1 MGPISMKSHYRAV
14 VIGGG
19 VVGCSVLYHLAK
31 AGWSDVLL
39 IERSELT
46 SGSSWHAA
54 GGFHTLNG
62 DPNVARLQAY
72 TVSLYKEL
80 EEISGQSCSLHLT
93 GGVMMADSPERM
105 DFLRLAH
112 AKGRYLGMDTELITP
127 SEARAMFP
135 LMDETKFVGAMWDP
149 VEGHLDPSGTTHA
162 YAKAARKLGAEIV
175 LRNRVTELTQAT
187 DGTWNVVTEQGT
199 VKAEHVVNCGG
210 LWAREIGRMVGLELP
225 LLAMEHM
232 YLLTEP
238 MPAVEEFNAATGR
251 EMVGV
256 LDFKGEI
263 YTRQERNG
271 VLLGTYEKACKPW
284 SPVETPWDFGHE
296 LLAPDLDR
304 ISPSLEIGFEHFP
317 GIANAGIKQ
326 VINGPFTFAPDGNPL
341 VGPVQGLTNF
351 WCACAVM
358 AGFSQG
364 GGVGLALSNWM
375 VNGEPGFDVW
385 GMDVARFGEW
395 ATLRY
400 TNAKVRENYSRRF
413 SIRFPNEELPA
424 ARPAQTTPLY
434 DTMRAQGA
442 VMGDSWGLE
451 TPLWFAPEGVE
462 AKDVVSFHRSNDFE
476 HVGNEVRATRERV
489 GVTEIANFAKY
500 EIRGSG
506 SADFLNRLM
515 TNRMPK
521 PGRLVL
527 TPMLNEAGKLIG
539 DFTVANMGPG
549 AGEDRFMIW
558 GSSAAQKYH
567 MRWFEQHLPKD
578 GTVRIHRF
586 DQTLVG
592 LSIAGPKSQE
602 VLAGLCDEDVS
613 TSAFRFMDVRE
624 MAVAGAPCIVNRI
637 SYTGDLGYEI
647 WMQPAYERLVYSAI
661 KEAGE
666 KHGIVDFG
674 MRALLSMRL
683 EKNFPTWFRELRPI
697 YGPFEGAME
706 RFVKLEK
713 NEFIGRDAAARENAA
728 GPKLRRV
735 SFIVDALDADVMG
748 DEPIWARI
756 GDRDFGTVEQPHGYG
771 APRFGADGADVG
783 APTSPLWGGRTEGSG
798 GGASAGSAD
807 TSPPTPAL
815 RADPPHEGEG
825 KDSFCIRGIRD
836 GEWAVVGW
844 VTSGGYAHWVQKSVA
859 QGYVPA
865 ELAGD
870 ESAGLF
876 EIEILGQRRPARIN
890 IEPPFDPTGDR
901 MRA

>member
-1 MGPISMKSHYRAV
+1 MKSHVKAV

-31 AGWSDVLL
+31 AGWTDVML

-62 DPNVARLQAY
+62 DPNVAKLQAY
-72 TVSLYKEL
+72 TVQLYKEL
-80 EEISGQSCSLHLT
+80 EELSGQSCSLHLT
-93 GGVMMADSPERM
+93 GGIMMADTPERM

-127 SEARAMFP
+127 SEAKAMFP
-135 LMDETKFVGAMWDP
+135 LMDENNFVGAMWDP

-162 YAKAARKLGAEIV
+162 YAKAAKKLGAEIV
-175 LRNRVTELTQAT
+175 LRNRVIELTQEV
-187 DGTWNVVTEQGT
+187 DGTWNVVTEQGS

-210 LWAREIGRMVGLELP
+210 LWAREVGRMVGLELP

-238 MPAVEEFNAATGR
+238 MKEVEEFNKATGR

-271 VLLGTYEKACKPW
+271 ILLGTYEKACKPW
-284 SPVETPWDFGHE
+284 SPVNTPWDFGHE
-296 LLAPDLDR
+296 LLQPDIDR
-304 ISPSLEIGFEHFP
+304 IAPSLEIGFKHFP

-375 VNGEPGFDVW
+375 VNGDPGFDVW

-395 ATLRY
+395 ASLRY

-434 DTMRAQGA
+434 DTMVANNA

-451 TPLWFAPEGVE
+451 TPLWFAPKGTEP
-462 AKDVVSFHRSNDFE
+462 KDVVSFHRSNDFE
-476 HVGNEVRATRERV
+476 HIGNEVRAVRERV
-489 GVTEIANFAKY
+489 GITEIANFAKY
-500 EIRGSG
+500 EVSGAGSE
-506 SADFLNRLM
+506 DFLNRLM

-521 PGRLVL
+521 KGRIVL
-527 TPMLNEAGKLIG
+527 TPMLNEFGKLIG
-539 DFTVANMGPG
+539 DFTIAKT
-549 AGEDRFMIW
+549 DDDKFMIW

-567 MRWFEQHLPKD
+567 MRWFEKHLPKD
-578 GTVRIHRF
+578 GSVRIHRF

-592 LSIAGPKSQE
+592 LSIAGPKSQQ
-602 VLAGLCDEDVS
+602 VLQKLTDIDVS
-613 TSAFRFMDVRE
+613 SKAFRFMDFRE
-624 MAVAGAPCIVNRI
+624 MAVGGAPCLVNRI
-637 SYTGDLGYEI
+637 TYTGDLGYEI
-647 WMQPAYERLVYSAI
+647 WMQPAYQRLVYAAI

-666 KHGIVDFG
+666 EFGIVDFG
-674 MRALLSMRL
+674 MRALLAMRL

-697 YGPFEGAME
+697 YGPFEGSMD
-706 RFVKLEK
+706 RFIKMEK
-713 NEFIGRDAAARENAA
+713 NDFIGREAAASEQAEMA
-728 GPKLRRV
+728 DGKGSKLRRV
-735 SFIVDALDADVMG
+735 SFVVDAADADVMG
-748 DEPIWARI
+748 DEPIWAKVST
-756 GDRDFGTVEQPHGYG
+756 DYGTVEKPHGYG
-771 APRFGADGADVG
+771 APRFDETGKEV
-783 APTSPLWGGRTEGSG
+783 RGSAAAQ
-798 GGASAGSAD
+798 GASGV
-807 TSPPTPAL
+807 
-815 RADPPHEGEG
+815 
-825 KDSFCIRGIRD
+825 RGIVD
-836 GEWAVVGW
+836 GEWRVVGW
-844 VTSGGYAHWVQKSVA
+844 ITSGGYAHYVQKSMA

-865 ELAGD
+865 ALAEN
-870 ESAGLF
+870 ESAGMF
-876 EIEILGQRRPARIN
+876 EIEILGHRRPARIN
-890 IEPPFDPTGDR
+890 IEPPFDPSGEK
-901 MRA
+901 MRG

>member
-1 MGPISMKSHYRAV
+1 MKSHVKAV

-19 VVGCSVLYHLAK
+19 VVGCSVLYHLAR
-31 AGWSDVLL
+31 AGWKDVML

-62 DPNVARLQAY
+62 DPNVAKLQAY
-72 TVSLYKEL
+72 TVQLYKEL
-80 EEISGQSCSLHLT
+80 EEVSGQSCSLHLT
-93 GGVMMADSPERM
+93 GGIMMADTPERM

-127 SEARAMFP
+127 SEAKAMFP
-135 LMDETKFVGAMWDP
+135 LMDEKNFVGAMWDP

-162 YAKAARKLGAEIV
+162 YAKAAQKLGAEIV
-175 LRNRVTELTQAT
+175 LRNPVKELTQDV
-187 DGTWNVVTEQGT
+187 DGTWNVITEQGT

-210 LWAREIGRMVGLELP
+210 LWARELGRMVGLELP
-225 LLAMEHM
+225 VLAMEHM

-238 MPAVEEFNAATGR
+238 MPEVEEFNKSTGR

-271 VLLGTYEKACKPW
+271 ILLGTYEKACKPW
-284 SPVETPWDFGHE
+284 SPVNTPWDFGHE
-296 LLAPDLDR
+296 LLQPDIDR
-304 ISPSLEIGFEHFP
+304 IAPSLEIGFKHFP

-326 VINGPFTFAPDGNPL
+326 IINGPFTFAPDGNPL
-341 VGPVQGLTNF
+341 VGPVQGLTNY
-351 WCACAVM
+351 WTACAVM

-375 VNGEPGFDVW
+375 VHGDPGFDVW
-385 GMDVARFGEW
+385 GMDVTRYGEW
-395 ATLRY
+395 ASLRY

-434 DTMRAQGA
+434 DTMVAQNA

-451 TPLWFAPEGVE
+451 TPLWFAPKGTEP
-462 AKDVVSFHRSNDFE
+462 KDIVSFHRSNDFE
-476 HVGNEVRATRERV
+476 HIGNEVRATRERV

-500 EIRGSG
+500 EVAGPG
-506 SADFLNRLM
+506 AEDFLNRLM

-521 PGRLVL
+521 IGRLVL
-527 TPMLNEAGKLIG
+527 TPMLNEFGKLIG
-539 DFTVANMGPG
+539 DFTIAK
-549 AGEDRFMIW
+549 AAEDRFMIW

-578 GTVRIHRF
+578 GSVRIHRF

-592 LSIAGPKSQE
+592 LSIAGPRAQDL
-602 VLAGLCDEDVS
+602 LAKLVDADVS
-613 TSAFRFMDVRE
+613 TKAFRFMDFRE
-624 MAVAGAPCIVNRI
+624 MAVGGAPCMVNRI

-647 WMQPAYERLVYSAI
+647 WMAPAYQRLVYKAI
-661 KEAGE
+661 KDAGE
-666 KHGIVDFG
+666 ELGIVDFG

-697 YGPFEGAME
+697 YGPFEGAMD
-706 RFVKLEK
+706 RFIRMEK
-713 NEFIGRDAAARENAA
+713 NDFIGREAAAKEQAE

-735 SFIVDALDADVMG
+735 SMVVEADGADVMG
-748 DEPIWARI
+748 DEPIWAKV
-756 GDRDFGTVEQPHGYG
+756 GATDYGTVERPHGYG
-771 APRFGADGADVG
+771 APRFDATGEEVRGSSAADGA
-783 APTSPLWGGRTEGSG
+783 
-798 GGASAGSAD
+798 SA
-807 TSPPTPAL
+807 
-815 RADPPHEGEG
+815 
-825 KDSFCIRGIRD
+825 IRGIAD
-836 GEWAVVGW
+836 GEWRVVGW
-844 VTSGGYAHWVQKSVA
+844 VTSGGYAHYVQKSLA
-859 QGYVPA
+859 QGYLPA
-865 ELAGD
+865 ALSEN
-870 ESAGLF
+870 ESEGMF
-876 EIEILGQRRPARIN
+876 EIEILGHRRPARIN
-890 IEPPFDPTGDR
+890 VLPLFDPNGEK
-901 MRA
+901 MRG

>member
-1 MGPISMKSHYRAV
+1 MKSHYQAV

-19 VVGCSVLYHLAK
+19 VVGCSVLYHLAR
-31 AGWSDVLL
+31 AGWTDILL

-72 TVSLYKEL
+72 TVQLYKEL
-80 EEISGQSCSLHLT
+80 EELSGQSCSLHLT
-93 GGVMMADSPERM
+93 GGVMLADSPERM

-127 SEARAMFP
+127 SEAKAMFP
-135 LMDETKFVGAMWDP
+135 LMDESHFVGAMWDP

-162 YAKAARKLGAEIV
+162 YARAARKLGAEIE
-175 LRNRVTELTQAT
+175 LRNRVVELTQT
-187 DGTWNVVTEQGT
+187 PDGTWTVVTENGSI
-199 VKAEHVVNCGG
+199 AADHVVNCGG
-210 LWAREIGRMVGLELP
+210 LWAREVGRMAGLELP
-225 LLAMEHM
+225 VLAMEHM

-238 MPAVEEFNAATGR
+238 MPEVEDFNARTGR

-271 VLLGTYEKACKPW
+271 ILLGTYEKACRPW
-284 SPVETPWDFGHE
+284 SPVETPWSFGHE

-304 ISPSLEIGFEHFP
+304 IAPSLEVGFRHFP

-341 VGPVQGLTNF
+341 VGPVQGLTNY
-351 WCACAVM
+351 WVACGVM

-375 VNGEPGFDVW
+375 VNGDPGFDVW
-385 GMDVARFGEW
+385 GMDVTRFGEW

-434 DTMRAQGA
+434 DTMVAQNA

-451 TPLWFAPEGVE
+451 TPLWFAPQGTEP
-462 AKDVVSFHRSNDFE
+462 KDVVSFHRSNDFE
-476 HVGNEVRATRERV
+476 HIGAEVRATRERV

-500 EIRGSG
+500 EVTGAGAES
-506 SADFLNRLM
+506 FLNRLM

-521 PGRLVL
+521 RGRIVL
-527 TPMLNEAGKLIG
+527 TPMLNEFGKLIG
-539 DFTVANMGPG
+539 DFTIAR
-549 AGEDRFMIW
+549 AAEDRFMIW

-567 MRWFEQHLPKD
+567 MRWFEKHLPKD
-578 GTVRIHRF
+578 PSVRIHRF

-592 LSIAGPKSQE
+592 LAIAGPKAQALLQKL
-602 VLAGLCDEDVS
+602 VDEDVS
-613 TSAFRFMDVRE
+613 SDAFRFMDFRE
-624 MAVAGAPCIVNRI
+624 MAVAGAPCMVNRL

-647 WMQPAYERLVYSAI
+647 WMAPAYQRLVYAAI
-661 KEAGE
+661 KDAGAE
-666 KHGIVDFG
+666 FGIVDFG

-697 YGPFEGAME
+697 YGPFEGAMD
-706 RFVKLEK
+706 RFIRLDR
-713 NEFIGRDAAARENAA
+713 NDFIGREAAAKEHAD
-728 GPKLRRV
+728 GPRLRRV
-735 SFIVDALDADVMG
+735 SLVVEALDADVMG
-748 DEPIWARI
+748 DEPIWARVN
-756 GDRDFGTVEQPHGYG
+756 GRDFGTVGRTHDFG
-771 APRFGADGADVG
+771 APRFDADGAETRSSS
-783 APTSPLWGGRTEGSG
+783 ASH
-798 GGASAGSAD
+798 GASSV
-807 TSPPTPAL
+807 
-815 RADPPHEGEG
+815 
-825 KDSFCIRGIRD
+825 RGLHD
-836 GEWAVVGW
+836 GEWSVVGW
-844 VTSGGYAHWVQKSVA
+844 VTSGGYAHFVEKSMA

-865 ELAGD
+865 ELAD
-870 ESAGLF
+870 EEAEGMF
-876 EIEILGQRRPARIN
+876 EIEILGHRRPARIN
-890 IEPPFDPTGDR
+890 REPPFDPSGER
-901 MRA
+901 MRG

>member
-1 MGPISMKSHYRAV
+1 MKSHAKAV

-31 AGWSDVLL
+31 AGWTDIML

-62 DPNVARLQAY
+62 DPNVAKLQAY
-72 TVSLYKEL
+72 TVQLYREIEEL
-80 EEISGQSCSLHLT
+80 SGQSCSLHLT
-93 GGVMMADSPERM
+93 GGVMMADTPERM

-127 SEARAMFP
+127 SEAKAMFP
-135 LMDETKFVGAMWDP
+135 LMDETNFVGAMWDP

-175 LRNRVTELTQAT
+175 LRNRVVELTQEV

-210 LWAREIGRMVGLELP
+210 LWAREIGRMVGVELP

-238 MPAVEEFNAATGR
+238 MPEVEEFNKSTGR
-251 EMVGV
+251 EMIGV
-256 LDFKGEI
+256 MDFKGEI

-271 VLLGTYEKACKPW
+271 ILLGTYEKACKPW
-284 SPVETPWDFGHE
+284 SPVNTPWDFGHE
-296 LLAPDLDR
+296 LLQPDIDR
-304 ISPSLEIGFEHFP
+304 IAPSLEIGFKHFP
-317 GIANAGIKQ
+317 GIEKAGIKQ
-326 VINGPFTFAPDGNPL
+326 IINGPFTFALDGNPL

-375 VNGEPGFDVW
+375 VHGDPGFDVW

-434 DTMRAQGA
+434 DTMLANNA

-451 TPLWFAPEGVE
+451 TPLWFAPKGTEP
-462 AKDVVSFHRSNDFE
+462 KDIVSFHRSNDFGPIGE
-476 HVGNEVRATRERV
+476 EVRTTREKV

-500 EIRGSG
+500 EVCGPGSE
-506 SADFLNRLM
+506 DFLNRLM

-521 PGRLVL
+521 IGRIVL
-527 TPMLNEAGKLIG
+527 TPMLNEFGRLIG
-539 DFTVANMGPG
+539 DFTIAK
-549 AGEDRFMIW
+549 AGEERFMIW
-558 GSSAAQKYH
+558 SSSAAQKYH
-567 MRWFEQHLPKD
+567 LRWFEKHLPRD
-578 GTVRIHRF
+578 GSVRIHRF

-592 LSIAGPKSQE
+592 LSIAGPRSRDLLQKL
-602 VLAGLCDEDVS
+602 VDVDVS
-613 TSAFRFMDVRE
+613 TKAFRFMDFRE
-624 MAVAGAPCIVNRI
+624 IAVGGAPCMVNRI
-637 SYTGDLGYEI
+637 TYTGDLGYEI
-647 WMQPAYERLVYSAI
+647 WMAPAYQRLVYKAI
-661 KEAGE
+661 KDAGAE
-666 KHGIVDFG
+666 FGLVDFG

-697 YGPFEGAME
+697 YGPFEGAMD
-706 RFVKLEK
+706 RFIKLEK
-713 NEFIGRDAAARENAA
+713 NDFIGREAAAKEQTE

-735 SFIVDALDADVMG
+735 SFIVDAADADVMG
-748 DEPIWARI
+748 DEPIWAKV
-756 GDRDFGTVEQPHGYG
+756 GKDFGTVEKPHGYG
-771 APRFGADGADVG
+771 APRFDISGKEV
-783 APTSPLWGGRTEGSG
+783 RGSMAAE
-798 GGASAGSAD
+798 GASAV
-807 TSPPTPAL
+807 
-815 RADPPHEGEG
+815 
-825 KDSFCIRGIRD
+825 RGIVD
-836 GEWAVVGW
+836 GDWRVVGW
-844 VTSGGYAHWVQKSVA
+844 ITSGGYAHYVQKSMA

-865 ELAGD
+865 ALAEN

-876 EIEILGQRRPARIN
+876 EIEILGHRRPARIN
-890 IEPPFDPTGDR
+890 VEPPFDPSGEK

>member
-1 MGPISMKSHYRAV
+1 MKSHAKAV

-31 AGWSDVLL
+31 AGWTDIML

-62 DPNVARLQAY
+62 DPNVAKLQAY
-72 TVSLYKEL
+72 TVQLYREIEEL
-80 EEISGQSCSLHLT
+80 SGQSCSLHLT
-93 GGVMMADSPERM
+93 GGVMMADTPERM

-127 SEARAMFP
+127 SEAKAMFP
-135 LMDETKFVGAMWDP
+135 LMDETNFVGAMWDP

-175 LRNRVTELTQAT
+175 LRNRVVELTQEV

-210 LWAREIGRMVGLELP
+210 LWAREIGRMVGVELP

-238 MPAVEEFNAATGR
+238 MPEVEEFNKSTGR
-251 EMVGV
+251 EMIGV
-256 LDFKGEI
+256 MDFKGEI

-271 VLLGTYEKACKPW
+271 ILLGTYEKACKPW
-284 SPVETPWDFGHE
+284 SPVNTPWDFGHE
-296 LLAPDLDR
+296 LLQPDIDR
-304 ISPSLEIGFEHFP
+304 IAPSLEIGFKHFP
-317 GIANAGIKQ
+317 GIEKAGIKQ
-326 VINGPFTFAPDGNPL
+326 IINGPFTFALDGNPL

-375 VNGEPGFDVW
+375 VHGDPGFDVW

-434 DTMRAQGA
+434 DTMQANNA

-451 TPLWFAPEGVE
+451 TPLWFAPKGTEP
-462 AKDVVSFHRSNDFE
+462 KDIVSFHRSNDFGPIGE
-476 HVGNEVRATRERV
+476 EVRATREKV

-500 EIRGSG
+500 EVSGPGSE
-506 SADFLNRLM
+506 DFLNRLM

-521 PGRLVL
+521 TGRIVL
-527 TPMLNEAGKLIG
+527 TPMLNEFGRLIG
-539 DFTVANMGPG
+539 DFTIAN
-549 AGEDRFMIW
+549 AGEERFMIW
-558 GSSAAQKYH
+558 SSSAAQKYH
-567 MRWFEQHLPKD
+567 MRWFEKHLPKD
-578 GTVRIHRF
+578 GPGASQVLIHRF

-592 LSIAGPKSQE
+592 LSIAGPKSRDLLQKL
-602 VLAGLCDEDVS
+602 VDIDIS
-613 TSAFRFMDVRE
+613 TKAFRFMDFRE
-624 MAVAGAPCIVNRI
+624 MAVGGAPCMVNRI
-637 SYTGDLGYEI
+637 TYTGDLGYEI
-647 WMQPAYERLVYSAI
+647 WMAPAYQRLVYKAI
-661 KEAGE
+661 KDAGE
-666 KHGIVDFG
+666 EFGLVDFG

-697 YGPFEGAME
+697 YGPFEGAMD

-713 NEFIGRDAAARENAA
+713 NDFIGREAAAREQAE

-735 SFIVDALDADVMG
+735 SFIVDAAGADVMG
-748 DEPIWARI
+748 DEPIWAKV
-756 GDRDFGTVEQPHGYG
+756 GGKDYGTVEKPHGYG
-771 APRFGADGADVG
+771 APRFDTDGKEV
-783 APTSPLWGGRTEGSG
+783 RGSRAAES
-798 GGASAGSAD
+798 ASAV
-807 TSPPTPAL
+807 
-815 RADPPHEGEG
+815 
-825 KDSFCIRGIRD
+825 RGIVD
-836 GEWAVVGW
+836 GEWRVVGW
-844 VTSGGYAHWVQKSVA
+844 VTSGGYAHYVQKSMA

-865 ELAGD
+865 ALAGD

-876 EIEILGQRRPARIN
+876 EIEILGSRRPACIN
-890 IEPPFDPTGDR
+890 VEPPFDPSGEK
-901 MRA
+901 MRT

>member
-1 MGPISMKSHYRAV
+1 
-14 VIGGG
+14 
-19 VVGCSVLYHLAK
+19 CSVLYHLAK
-31 AGWSDVLL
+31 AGWTDIML

-62 DPNVARLQAY
+62 DPNVAKLQAY
-72 TVSLYKEL
+72 TVQLYKEI

-93 GGVMMADSPERM
+93 GGVMMADTPERM

-127 SEARAMFP
+127 SEAKAMFP
-135 LMDETKFVGAMWDP
+135 LMDETNFVGAMWDP
-149 VEGHLDPSGTTHA
+149 VEGHLDPSGTTIA
-162 YAKAARKLGAEIV
+162 YSKAAKKLGAEIV
-175 LRNRVTELTQAT
+175 LRNRVVDLTQQP

-199 VKAEHVVNCGG
+199 VHAEHVVNCGG
-210 LWAREIGRMVGLELP
+210 LWAREIGRMVGVELP
-225 LLAMEHM
+225 VLAMEHM

-238 MPAVEEFNAATGR
+238 MPEVEAFNKETGR

-271 VLLGTYEKACKPW
+271 ILLGTYEKACKPW
-284 SPVETPWDFGHE
+284 SPVNTPWDFGHE

-304 ISPSLEIGFEHFP
+304 IAPSLELGFKHFP

-351 WCACAVM
+351 WCACGVM

-375 VNGEPGFDVW
+375 VNGDPGFDVW
-385 GMDVARFGEW
+385 GMDVARWGEW
-395 ATLRY
+395 ASLRY

-434 DTMRAQGA
+434 DTMLANNA

-451 TPLWFAPEGVE
+451 TPLWFAPKGTKP
-462 AKDVVSFHRSNDFE
+462 KDVVSFRRSNDFGPIGE
-476 HVGNEVRATRERV
+476 EVRAVRERV

-500 EIRGSG
+500 EVSGTGSQ
-506 SADFLNRLM
+506 DFLNRLM

-521 PGRLVL
+521 KGRLVL
-527 TPMLNEAGKLIG
+527 TPMLNEFGKLIG
-539 DFTVANMGPG
+539 DFTIANMGAKG
-549 AGEDRFMIW
+549 VGDDRFMIW
-558 GSSAAQKYH
+558 GSSAAAKYH
-567 MRWFEQHLPKD
+567 MRWFEKHLPKD
-578 GTVRIHRF
+578 GSVRIHRF

-602 VLAGLCDEDVS
+602 LLQKLVDVDVS
-613 TSAFRFMDVRE
+613 SKAFRFMDFRE
-624 MAVAGAPCIVNRI
+624 MAVAGAPCMVNRI
-637 SYTGDLGYEI
+637 TYTGDLGYEI
-647 WMQPAYERLVYSAI
+647 WMAPAYERLVYKAI
-661 KEAGE
+661 KDAGE
-666 KHGIVDFG
+666 EFGLVDFG

-697 YGPFEGAME
+697 YGPFEGAMD
-706 RFVKLEK
+706 RFVKMEK
-713 NEFIGRDAAARENAA
+713 NDFIGRDAAAREQEA

-735 SFIVDALDADVMG
+735 SFVVDATDADVMG
-748 DEPIWARI
+748 DEPIWAKVSK
-756 GDRDFGTVEQPHGYG
+756 DYGTVGKTHDFG
-771 APRFGADGADVG
+771 APRFDAKGKEVRGSKAAEGAAAV
-783 APTSPLWGGRTEGSG
+783 
-798 GGASAGSAD
+798 
-807 TSPPTPAL
+807 
-815 RADPPHEGEG
+815 
-825 KDSFCIRGIRD
+825 RGIVD
-836 GEWAVVGW
+836 GDWRVVGW
-844 VTSGGYAHWVQKSVA
+844 VTSGGYAHHVRKSMA

-865 ELAGD
+865 ALAEN
-870 ESAGLF
+870 ESADLF
-876 EIEILGQRRPARIN
+876 EIEILGQRCAARIN
-890 IEPPFDPTGDR
+890 VEPPFDPSGEK
-901 MRA
+901 MRG

>member
-1 MGPISMKSHYRAV
+1 MKSHVKAV

-31 AGWSDVLL
+31 AGWADIML

-62 DPNVARLQAY
+62 DPNVAKLQAY
-72 TVSLYKEL
+72 TVQLYKEL
-80 EEISGQSCSLHLT
+80 EELSGQSCGLHLT
-93 GGVMMADSPERM
+93 GGAMVADSPERM

-127 SEARAMFP
+127 SEVKAMFP
-135 LMDETKFVGAMWDP
+135 LMDEKNFVGAMWDP

-175 LRNRVTELTQAT
+175 LRNRVVELTQEP

-199 VKAEHVVNCGG
+199 IKAEHVVNCGG
-210 LWAREIGRMVGLELP
+210 LWAREVGRMVGLEFP
-225 LLAMEHM
+225 LLAMEHH
-232 YLLTEP
+232 YLLTEDIP
-238 MPAVEEFNAATGR
+238 EVMEFNKTTGR
-251 EMVGV
+251 EMIGV
-256 LDFKGEI
+256 MDFKGEI

-284 SPVETPWDFGHE
+284 SPVETPWSFGHE
-296 LLAPDLDR
+296 LLVPDLDR
-304 ISPSLEIGFEHFP
+304 IAPSLEVGFRHFP
-317 GIANAGIKQ
+317 GIEKAGIKQ
-326 VINGPFTFAPDGNPL
+326 MINGPFTFAPDGNPL

-375 VNGEPGFDVW
+375 VNGDPGFDVW

-434 DTMRAQGA
+434 DTMLANNA

-451 TPLWFAPEGVE
+451 TPLWFAPKGTEP
-462 AKDVVSFHRSNDFE
+462 KDVVSFRRSNDFGPIGE
-476 HVGNEVRATRERV
+476 EVRAVRERV

-500 EIRGSG
+500 EVTGTGSE
-506 SADFLNRLM
+506 AFLNRLM

-521 PGRLVL
+521 KGRLVL
-527 TPMLNEAGKLIG
+527 TPMLNEFGKLIG
-539 DFTVANMGPG
+539 DFTIAH
-549 AGEDRFMIW
+549 AGDDRFMIW
-558 GSSAAQKYH
+558 GSSAAAKYH
-567 MRWFEQHLPKD
+567 MRWFEKHLPKD
-578 GTVRIHRF
+578 GSVRIHRF

-592 LSIAGPKSQE
+592 LSIAGPKAQALLQK
-602 VLAGLCDEDVS
+602 LADVDVS
-613 TSAFRFMDVRE
+613 TKAFRFMDFRE
-624 MAVAGAPCIVNRI
+624 MAVGGAPCMVNRI
-637 SYTGDLGYEI
+637 TYTGDLGYEI
-647 WMQPAYERLVYSAI
+647 WMQPAYQRLVYQAI
-661 KEAGE
+661 KQAGE
-666 KHGIVDFG
+666 EFGLVDFG

-697 YGPFEGAME
+697 YGPFEGSMD
-706 RFVKLEK
+706 RFVKMDK
-713 NEFIGRDAAARENAA
+713 NDFVGRDAAAKELQA

-735 SFIVDALDADVMG
+735 SLVVDALDADVMG
-748 DEPIWARI
+748 DEPIWARVST
-756 GDRDFGTVEQPHGYG
+756 DYGTIEKPHGYG
-771 APRFGADGADVG
+771 APRFDEKGKETRVSAAK
-783 APTSPLWGGRTEGSG
+783 E
-798 GGASAGSAD
+798 GASS
-807 TSPPTPAL
+807 
-815 RADPPHEGEG
+815 
-825 KDSFCIRGIRD
+825 IRGIVD
-836 GEWAVVGW
+836 GDWRVVGW
-844 VTSGGYAHWVQKSVA
+844 VTSGGYAHFVEKSMA

-865 ELAGD
+865 SLA
-870 ESAGLF
+870 ENASEGLF
-876 EIEILGQRRPARIN
+876 EIEVLGKRRPARIL
-890 IEPPFDPTGDR
+890 IEPPFDPSGAK
-901 MRA
+901 MRG